1 MYKFNLIIDTH
12 NKRPNIVKIIWANLS
27 YHYSV
32 TVPRFNFTAVVLKSQ
47 KHIFKNSYWMINYY
61 ILKYVILDYKRI
73 KCLSNYVEMFRS

>member
-32 TVPRFNFTAVVLKSQ
+32 TIPRFNFTTVVLKSQ
-47 KHIFKNSYWMINYY
+47 KHIFKNSYRMINYY
-61 ILKYVILDYKRI
+61 FLKVVVLDYKRI
-73 KCLSNYVEMFRS
+73 NWLSKYVEMFGN